1 MLSAMDDATERQQ
14 IKFSVQTVSF
24 GIDDML
30 KQGKTHL
37 FYSEVAEGDRQYK
50 PCVLRKHLTDVVCVL
65 QWKYREQVVVSRTP
79 GGIVV
84 DKI

>member
-1 MLSAMDDATERQQ
+1 MLQSMNDATERQQ

-24 GIDDML
+24 QIEDMI
-30 KQGKTHL
+30 KDNKTHL

-50 PCVLRKHLTDVVCVL
+50 PCVLRKHLTEVVMSL
-65 QWKYREQVVVSRTP
+65 QRKYQGQFVVSRTP